1 MKRTR
6 ILKGKKTKS
15 VGYLIVLVSILNM
28 IVDILNGK
36 HFALNQHYVEIINS
50 LIGIGFIFLRSALPK
65 EFLKHDD
72 VIIDK
77 TLK

>member
-1 MKRTR
+1 MKRAR

-36 HFALNQHYVEIINS
+36 HFDLNQHYVEIINS